1 MQVKDEIR
9 AFFYINNLF
18 NGFLKCNLAIV
29 FRGATILWDRNDT
42 FWRSDSFMRK
52 IWKWHLN
59 LLPLRPIIN
68 HLTCKVVHHYL
79 TQNLFTLLLSDLPP
93 WILTQRRNG
102 AIHVPYTCLIL
113 QHCTNCIKR
122 SETSSFQGLHLSGNS
137 ILISWYIISSYFPPC
152 YVVSLFPHSQ
162 TFILIVLCTSYIGRI
177 RL

>member
-122 SETSSFQGLHLSGNS
+122 SETSFQGLHLSGNN
-137 ILISWYIISSYFPPC
+137 ILISWYIIGFSSMLRCQALSSFPNIHSDS
-152 YVVSLFPHSQ
+152 VVH
-162 TFILIVLCTSYIGRI
+162 ILYR
-177 RL
+177 